1 MGREA
6 PRQMVSQDFRALSA
20 ARAVRAR
27 LLSER
32 YPSAGEVL
40 GFYAALATF
49 QGRIFP
55 EARDRAAVIAFHEEL
70 IELVVESG
78 SDVLRVAAK
87 ELDEATCRQALA
99 DYWRQI
105 DTSSPVS
112 FFARVLLQPH
122 AAHLPEIEP
131 GARSAAIAENC
142 CPRCGHRPQVALLR
156 PLGEGRELSLL
167 CSLCLG
173 EWVFSRG
180 LCPGCGEAAEENV
193 ANYSAEGYDH
203 VQVQACEACKVY
215 LHVVDLGKDPTAIPE
230 VDELAVLP
238 LDVWARERG
247 YRKVQTN
254 LVGI

>member
-1 MGREA
+1 
-6 PRQMVSQDFRALSA
+6 MVSQDFKALSA
-20 ARAVRAR
+20 ARATRAR
-27 LLSER
+27 RLSER

-55 EARDRAAVIAFHEEL
+55 ESRDRDTVIAFREEV
-70 IELVVESG
+70 IEVVVESG
-78 SDVLRVAAK
+78 SDVLRVAAR

-122 AAHLPEIEP
+122 AARLPRISHQR
-131 GARSAAIAENC
+131 GAATAENC
-142 CPRCGHRPQVALLR
+142 CPRCGHRPQAAVLR

-173 EWVFSRG
+173 EWTFSRG
-180 LCPGCGEAAEENV
+180 LCPGCGEGAEGNL
-193 ANYSAEGYDH
+193 ANYSATGYDH

-230 VDELAVLP
+230 VDELAVLS

>member
-1 MGREA
+1 
-6 PRQMVSQDFRALSA
+6 MVSQNFGTLSA
-20 ARAVRAR
+20 ARAARAR

-40 GFYAALATF
+40 RFYAALATF

-55 EARDRAAVIAFHEEL
+55 EARDRAAVIAFREEL
-70 IELVVESG
+70 IDLVLASG
-78 SDVLRVAAK
+78 SDVLRSSAREFDA
-87 ELDEATCRQALA
+87 ATCRQALA

-122 AAHLPEIEP
+122 AAQLPEIEP
-131 GARSAAIAENC
+131 GVRSAAIAENC
-142 CPRCGHRPQVALLR
+142 CPRCGHRPQAALLR
-156 PLGEGRELSLL
+156 PLGEGRELSLV

-173 EWVFSRG
+173 EWTFSRG
-180 LCPGCGEAAEENV
+180 LCPGCGGAAEENL
-193 ANYSAEGYDH
+193 ANYSATGYDH

-215 LHVVDLGKDPTAIPE
+215 LHVVDLGKDPAAIPE

-238 LDVWARERG
+238 LDVWARDRG